1 MDQASNPSQS
11 RLWAL
16 LDELESLGF
25 YRFADPIAVAQ
36 TKQES
41 VDSNAVFHDAA
52 KRLYSVDIERAF
64 EIGMSEVLDSV
75 SEFFALVAV
84 RIDSFSERRDAG
96 GAHVVEVNEVTYT
109 FPSAGILPPPP
120 KHLGKLWR
128 LVAEQS
134 LCVVADILRRSSVG
148 ENVYYYSLSQY
159 WDVVF
164 ITPEMARAISS
175 SHIDCSDIKNLR
187 SLDT

>member
-1 MDQASNPSQS
+1 MDQASNPSQN
-11 RLWAL
+11 RLRAL
-16 LDELESLGF
+16 LEELESLGF
-25 YRFADPIAVAQ
+25 YCFADPIAVAQ
-36 TKQES
+36 AKQES

-84 RIDSFSERRDAG
+84 RIDSFSERRDAAG
-96 GAHVVEVNEVTYT
+96 VHVVEANGMTYT
-109 FPSAGILPPPP
+109 FPSAGTLPSQP
-120 KHLGKLWR
+120 KHLGRLWR
-128 LVAEQS
+128 IAAERS

-148 ENVYYYSLSQY
+148 ETVYYYSLSQY

-164 ITPEMARAISS
+164 ITPEMARAISN
-175 SHIDCSDIKNLR
+175 SHIDCSDVKNLR
-187 SLDT
+187 SLDI